1 MEDPIYA
8 EYDDTI
14 DNIIDDYISEND
26 IVFELR
32 AINGDGDVLVKYT
45 GASGDDVSGYAS
57 LLDEQIEKLALENEE
72 SKLEQDAE
80 IQSDLE
86 RGK

>member
-14 DNIIDDYISEND
+14 DNIIDDYIAEND

-32 AINGDGDVLVKYT
+32 AVNGDGDVLVKFT
-45 GASGDDVSGYAS
+45 GTSGDDVSGYAS
-57 LLDEQIEKLALENEE
+57 LLDEQIEKLALESEE